1 MIASHLV
8 SALALSARMLVATGE
23 PVRPAVIV
31 AAPNVI
37 TGRVTMAD
45 GTAPRGEITDIS
57 IRIYGITLAGANV
70 SYTPVVRPDG
80 TYRQRVAPGQYSFST
95 SRITVTFGGVQFAR
109 DLEPVGRNWNKNQD
123 AADGIVQ
130 NFTWKVTGATPHAG
144 GQPNPNNHTHWYGMS
159 VGMGFQTYRS
169 DLKRSSV
176 EPPAGTRL
184 VFTATATS
192 RSIDGRALQP
202 MVIERVWKATAI
214 THNDD
219 LNDLVPANYDITGVA
234 ILPDGTR
241 KPIVFQGA
249 GNYPN
254 YVSTLKAPLETG
266 MVGGI
271 NKLLAGW
278 AID

>member
-1 MIASHLV
+1 MFALSLCALV
-8 SALALSARMLVATGE
+8 SGTALPPRTTVTA
-23 PVRPAVIV
+23 PPA
-31 AAPNVI
+31 NVI
-37 TGRVTMAD
+37 SGRVTMAD
-45 GTAPRGEITDIS
+45 GTPLRGEITDIA
-57 IRIYGITLAGANV
+57 IRINGITMAGANV
-70 SYTPVVRPDG
+70 SYSPVVRPDG

-95 SRITVTFGGVQFAR
+95 SRITVTFGSAQFALQ
-109 DLEPVGRNWNKNQD
+109 LEPVGSNWNKNQD
-123 AADGIVQ
+123 ADDGITQ
-130 NFTWKVTGATPHAG
+130 HFTWKVTGATRYAA
-144 GQPNPNNHTHWYGMS
+144 GQPSPNNHTHWYGMS

-176 EPPAGTRL
+176 EPPDGTRL

-192 RSIDGRALQP
+192 RSIDGRVLAP
-202 MVIERVWKATAI
+202 VVIERAWKAAAI

-266 MVGGI
+266 SVGGI